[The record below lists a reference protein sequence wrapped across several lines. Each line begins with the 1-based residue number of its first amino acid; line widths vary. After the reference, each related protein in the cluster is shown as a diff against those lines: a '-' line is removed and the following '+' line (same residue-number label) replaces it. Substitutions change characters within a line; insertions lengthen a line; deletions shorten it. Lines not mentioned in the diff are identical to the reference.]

1 MLESLIIL
9 HEILLEKLV
18 FLLNFDLEEIH
29 ISLEF
34 SSQIIAIFLIF
45 ETELFIQIHEFLE
58 IPDNLINSPQKP
70 YFLSY
75 KKNLFTI
82 VILAIFL

>member
-18 FLLNFDLEEIH
+18 FFLNFDLEEIH